1 MKKKRGRFTH
11 ISKKSIN
18 SPKFGLAG
26 VTFAFLANS
35 VGYGTGF
42 FCQKSS
48 FFAFL
53 GLKRLA
59 LKSRF

>member
-11 ISKKSIN
+11 ISKKSIK

-35 VGYGTGF
+35 IGYGTGF
-42 FCQKSS
+42 FCQKSP

-53 GLKRLA
+53 GRDTVA
-59 LKSRF
+59 LEIRF